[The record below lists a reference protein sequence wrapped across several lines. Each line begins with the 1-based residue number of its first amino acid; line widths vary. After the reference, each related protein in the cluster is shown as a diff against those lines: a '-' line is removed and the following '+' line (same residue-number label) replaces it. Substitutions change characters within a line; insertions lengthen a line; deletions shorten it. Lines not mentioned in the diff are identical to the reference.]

1 MSTQEIPAASQ
12 DTARKTA
19 VHFIGEATLI
29 DPDFTLVPGLKWREN
44 ALKGKADMF
53 YSLSGKVPFN
63 GGLLPITVNVPAVNE
78 NGEVVQLGV
87 ESGEGAPTMVSD
99 FQPESALKFHK
110 EGDQVVF
117 DETVITEGGAEF
129 NPAFG
134 VKHLVFRNGK
144 TLKLSGLRI
153 TEPHYVKAHD
163 VKAHDGG
170 QKLVAEGWAASYEV
184 VRERAVASGPVAALT
199 LNAGARQAGRATK
212 AAQQA
217 IRL

>member
-1 MSTQEIPAASQ
+1 MSIQEIPAASQ

-53 YSLSGKVPFN
+53 YSLSGKVPFS
-63 GGLLPITVNVPAVNE
+63 GGLLPVTVNVPAVNE
-78 NGEVVQLGV
+78 GGEVVQLGV

-99 FQPESALKFHK
+99 FQPDYALKTHK
-110 EGDQVVF
+110 EGDAIVP
-117 DETVITEGGAEF
+117 DERIVTESGEEF

-134 VKHLVFRNGK
+134 IKHLVFRNGK

-153 TEPHYVKAHD
+153 AEPHYVR
-163 VKAHDGG
+163 AHDGG
-170 QKLVAEGWAASYEV
+170 QKLVAEGWVASYEV

-199 LNAGARQAGRATK
+199 LNAGVRQAARPTK

>member
-1 MSTQEIPAASQ
+1 MSTQEIPAAPQ

-44 ALKGKADMF
+44 AVKGKADMF
-53 YSLSGKVPFN
+53 YSVSGRVPFN
-63 GGLLPITVNVPAVNE
+63 GTLLPVTVNVPAVNE

-117 DETVITEGGAEF
+117 DEHIVTEGGAEF

-144 TLKLSGLRI
+144 TLKLGGLRI
-153 TEPHYVKAHD
+153 TEPHF

-170 QKLVAEGWAASYEV
+170 QKRVAEGWAASYEV
-184 VRERAVASGPVAALT
+184 VRERATASGPVAALT
-199 LNAGARQAGRATK
+199 LNAGVRQAARATK
-212 AAQQA
+212 AAVPA
-217 IRL
+217 AEPIRL